1 MSISLKLFQQ
11 NSWLV
16 LVLAGRVDA
25 FSDRRVLA
33 SIKMSAADSKRIA
46 LDLNQCDFLSI
57 WILKELVLW
66 SRELESEAKQLVIV
80 CIPENISRQIQSF
93 IGIKQFKIYSNF
105 TELEVETFYSDQ
117 KLATLSL

>member
-11 NSWLV
+11 NSWTV
-16 LVLAGRVDA
+16 LALAGRVDA
-25 FSDRRVLA
+25 FSDRRVFA
-33 SIKMSAADSKRIA
+33 SLKMSAADSKRIV

-57 WILKELVLW
+57 WILKELVQW
-66 SRELESEAKQLVIV
+66 SRELESEAKQMVII